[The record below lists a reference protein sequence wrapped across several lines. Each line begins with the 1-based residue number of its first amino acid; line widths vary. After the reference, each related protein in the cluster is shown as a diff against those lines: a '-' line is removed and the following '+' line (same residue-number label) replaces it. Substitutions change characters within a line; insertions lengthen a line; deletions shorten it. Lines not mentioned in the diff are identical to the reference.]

1 MKTEPTRVRSVCV
14 WITMAL
20 IALVCS
26 GCGQRD
32 TTGPVEAAKK
42 SDLDTETPQDI
53 EGQLQLAYKHYLGA
67 EIPLNYQKASELFL
81 MAANGGSSE
90 AQFALG
96 VMHQNGQGVPINYIN
111 AAKWYTKSAMKDN
124 PNGQYL
130 LGLSYKE
137 GSGVPKDNL
146 EAFKWLDLA
155 ADHGHVAHLE
165 ARNQLALLLTPDM
178 VAEGR
183 RRADQFRIYELP
195 ALYKDLT
202 EDSPEQ
208 AKQISTPPQGDGSQ
222 IKP

>member
-14 WITMAL
+14 WITAAFF
-20 IALVCS
+20 ALVCT

-32 TTGPVEAAKK
+32 TTEPVDSANK
-42 SDLDTETPQDI
+42 SGSFTETPQDV

-67 EIPLNYQKASELFL
+67 EIPLNYPRAAELFI
-81 MAANGGSSE
+81 MAADGGSSE

-96 VMHQNGQGVPINYIN
+96 VMHQNGQGVPINYIH

-137 GSGVPKDNL
+137 GSGVTKDNL

-155 ADHGHVAHLE
+155 ADHGHVKHME

-195 ALYKDLT
+195 AIYRDAS
-202 EDSPEQ
+202 EDAPER
-208 AKQISTPPQGDGSQ
+208 AKQISTPPQGDGGQ
-222 IKP
+222 IKH